1 MEQQSQV
8 EAWELAVARGAVR
21 QFLGQFGGLRGLVE
35 KDLIQDCLTHWLIR
49 RGRYDP
55 QRQASV
61 RTFMNHVVRRYLLD
75 VARRASAK
83 KRKKE
88 QSMAS
93 LNEPI
98 FRESEESGELT
109 LEETVSDKI
118 SATRLAWLP
127 LQIDL
132 TTVLTRLTPQQQAIC
147 RLLTEGETVTVISR
161 SLKVPRTTLYDEIK
175 RVRRIFHDA
184 GLKDY
189 LE

>member
-1 MEQQSQV
+1 
-8 EAWELAVARGAVR
+8 
-21 QFLGQFGGLRGLVE
+21 
-35 KDLIQDCLTHWLIR
+35 
-49 RGRYDP
+49 
-55 QRQASV
+55 
-61 RTFMNHVVRRYLLD
+61 MNHVVRHYLLD
-75 VARRASAK
+75 ITRRAAAK
-83 KRKKE
+83 KRKGE
-88 QSMAS
+88 RSMAS

-98 FRESEESGELT
+98 IRETEESDDLT
-109 LEETVSDKI
+109 LEETVPDKT

-132 TTVLTRLTPQQQAIC
+132 ATVLTRLTPQQQAIC

-175 RVRRIFHDA
+175 RVRRIFRDA